1 MRYETLEEYNK
12 ELDEM
17 EKSLAEMEEYLEKHP
32 EKFGTRGNYETY
44 KYVYNIFKNE
54 KVEFLKEIN
63 EINLHLKGS
72 SLINE
77 LTLNNF
83 DNLQKRFN
91 DVENS
96 TGKLLEKTG
105 NLNEK
110 LKMTSITEGS
120 YKITFAFENPNDED
134 LLRKSPR
141 KKGLLKLIDLI
152 NCGDDIEKLKIQAG
166 KNGKETLIAYKKFL
180 EEIIKFHADFT
191 LDTEKGNI
199 RTALILQQS
208 KNICENLNI

>member
-1 MRYETLEEYNK
+1 MRYETLEEYNE
-12 ELDEM
+12 ELNEM
-17 EKSLAEMEEYLEKHP
+17 ESSLAEMEEYLEEHP

-44 KYVYNIFKNE
+44 KYVYNIYKNE
-54 KVEFLKEIN
+54 KMEFLNEIN
-63 EINLHLKGS
+63 EINIHLKGS
-72 SLINE
+72 SLINK

-96 TGKLLEKTG
+96 TGKLLENSE

-120 YKITFAFENPNDED
+120 YKITFAFENPSDED
-134 LLRKSPR
+134 VLRTSLRKR
-141 KKGLLKLIDLI
+141 GLLKLIDLI

-166 KNGKETLIAYKKFL
+166 PKGKETLIAYKKFL
-180 EEIIKFHADFT
+180 EEIIKFNADFT